1 VEVIPMSDD
10 QDQAERLD
18 DDVLADDELLGDERF
33 EDPDIE
39 QDYPPDAPMGVLDP
53 GVYEIDD
60 SVASRTRREIQDIG
74 PGDVDVEE
82 ALEDVALQ
90 GEESPDVLID
100 DLPINE
106 TERLYGR
113 DESPS

>member
-1 VEVIPMSDD
+1 MSDE
-10 QDQAERLD
+10 QDQAEQLD

-33 EDPDIE
+33 ADPDIE
-39 QDYPPDAPMGVLDP
+39 EEYPPDAPMGVLDP
-53 GVYEIDD
+53 GVYEIED

-74 PGDVDVEE
+74 AGDVAVEDV
-82 ALEDVALQ
+82 LEDIALQ
-90 GEESPDVLID
+90 GEESPDALID
-100 DLPINE
+100 DLPVNE